1 MPSKSI
7 HIATNSKI
15 SFYFMAEW
23 YSVGYIYHIFFIYS
37 SVDGHLGCFHI
48 LTTVNSAAVNIGMHV
63 SFQISVLVFFRYVS
77 RNGIAGSYDSSIFV
91 FFFFLR
97 NLHTAFHSGC
107 TNLHSHQWA
116 SLVAQMVT
124 NPPATQKTW
133 VQSLGWEDP
142 LEKEMT
148 TQSNILAWRIP
159 RTEEPGRLYSTWTQL
174 SD

>member
-1 MPSKSI
+1 MQYLSFSVWLISLNIMPSKSI

-91 FFFFLR
+91 FFFFFWETSILLSTVAAPICIPTNELPWWLR
-97 NLHTAFHSGC
+97 
-107 TNLHSHQWA
+107 W
-116 SLVAQMVT
+116 
-124 NPPATQKTW
+124 
-133 VQSLGWEDP
+133 
-142 LEKEMT
+142 
-148 TQSNILAWRIP
+148 
-159 RTEEPGRLYSTWTQL
+159 
-174 SD
+174 

>member
-1 MPSKSI
+1 MQYLSFSVWLISPNIMPSKSI

-37 SVDGHLGCFHI
+37 SVGGYLGCFHI
-48 LTTVNSAAVNIGMHV
+48 LTIGNSAAVNIGMHV
-63 SFQISVLVFFRYVS
+63 SFQISVLVFSDMYPEVELLDHMIVLFLV
-77 RNGIAGSYDSSIFV
+77 
-91 FFFFLR
+91 FFFLR

-124 NPPATQKTW
+124 NPPA
-133 VQSLGWEDP
+133 
-142 LEKEMT
+142 M
-148 TQSNILAWRIP
+148 
-159 RTEEPGRLYSTWTQL
+159 
-174 SD
+174 